1 MSKRDTFKVDN
12 QLIQRAPTIFGAK
25 LHEPTQLAL
34 PGISEPPLGPFDEWA
49 AYGLYALLD
58 PVNPIAPVRTTPTK
72 LLEVLGFAREVS
84 TALAGYKTFSSDGYQ
99 MVEEA
104 LHRLYTIEL
113 ERQDFWNVK
122 TPGKRGR
129 PKRQFVVFKG
139 RIVISYALIYPEGIT
154 PAHLLPP
161 EQRED
166 VNLAKSLVPN
176 APPIWKAKEGPRPEG
191 IEYRIH
197 PDLVK
202 GLTGEDPNIGSTTM
216 PFKIFELRKTF
227 GRNPTATRLL
237 VWVMRQA
244 SSSMSRDLD
253 TLAAELRLEKTQPG
267 RNRANLLRSF
277 SMLRENRVIEDFTT
291 ISDETTGKVAVIFTK
306 SNNWYY
312 TDPNEGEG
320 SHDDA

>member
-34 PGISEPPLGPFDEWA
+34 PGIGEPPLGPFDEWA

-72 LLEVLGFAREVS
+72 LLEVLGFARDVS

-139 RIVISYALIYPEGIT
+139 RIVISYALIYPEGVT
-154 PAHLLPP
+154 PAHLLPA
-161 EQRED
+161 EDRED
-166 VNLAKSLVPN
+166 INLAKSLVTN
-176 APPIWKAKEGPRPEG
+176 APPIWKAKDGPRPEG

-244 SSSMSRDLD
+244 ASSMTRDLD
-253 TLAAELRLEKTQPG
+253 TLAGELRLDPG
-267 RNRANLLRSF
+267 HPRYMRNQLLRGF
-277 SMLRENRVIEDFTT
+277 SMLHDNRVIEDFTT
-291 ISDETTGKVAVIFTK
+291 ISDEATGKVAVAFTK

-312 TDPNEGEG
+312 TDPNDAEG